1 MKMALTRQLS
11 KFLLNICCSYSKM
24 IKIQKDFGS
33 KVIGIDKTKSYQER
47 EKSSRK
53 RSISVND
60 SSPNII
66 ASAEKTYE
74 P

>member
-1 MKMALTRQLS
+1 
-11 KFLLNICCSYSKM
+11 M